1 LKPHVWLPAIMIA
14 WGLVMTLM
22 GLVRS
27 FTGLLVARF
36 FLGLTEAGLYIT
48 PVLILIRGS
57 PESNSICHV
66 GTNAMKSAF
75 VVHCSFRLQ
84 LYLGLLVACLQLRL
98 PKWMEL
104 VENRGGGGSYLLPL

>member
-1 LKPHVWLPAIMIA
+1 MIA
-14 WGLVMTLM
+14 WGLVMTFM
-22 GLVRS
+22 GLVTT

-48 PVLILIRGS
+48 PVPIVITDS

-66 GTNAMKSAF
+66 GTNATKSDF

-84 LYLGLLVACLQLRL
+84 LYLDPLVACLQPRL

-104 VENRGGGGSYLLPL
+104 VESRGGRGLYLVALTIH